1 MGAPPPAPGRR
12 LLPAHQ
18 DLETVPGPGLRGQ
31 KNRILDLYAA
41 PPKDGAVVCFDEC
54 GPLELRPVHGSCW
67 APRGHPQR
75 LPATYRRLQGT
86 EQLLAFYDV
95 HANCLVGQVRK
106 RKTHRDVLAVFRR
119 LRACYPAETRLYI
132 VMDNLNTHR
141 HQRVREY
148 LACHNMEAVPTPT
161 YASWLNAIEA
171 HFTPLKKFAL
181 TVSDDRDHRSR
192 RRRIARYLGWRNRE
206 AGSAGHPLARV
217 PTIKL
222 HEH

>member
-1 MGAPPPAPGRR
+1 MRPLHGR
-12 LLPAHQ
+12 
-18 DLETVPGPGLRGQ
+18 
-31 KNRILDLYAA
+31 
-41 PPKDGAVVCFDEC
+41 
-54 GPLELRPVHGSCW
+54 CW

-75 LPATYRRLQGT
+75 LRATYRRLQGT

-106 RKTHRDVLAVFRR
+106 RKTHRDVLAVFQR
-119 LRACYPAETRLYI
+119 LRACYPTKTRLYI

-141 HQRVREY
+141 HRRVREY
-148 LACHNMEAVPTPT
+148 LDRHNMEAVFTPT

-192 RRRIARYLGWRNRE
+192 RRRIARYLTWRNRQ
-206 AGSAGHPLARV
+206 AGADVSPLAHF
-217 PTIKL
+217 PKIKL